1 MADSLTVLG
10 AATQRAEQGSIAAG
24 SAGAMVQTLVWLLV
38 VIGVILAL
46 AWLLRRFTNI
56 GPYSN
61 GTMRLLSALPV
72 SNRERI
78 VLVQVGD
85 KQLLLGVAP
94 GHVNTLHVF
103 DEPVVTPT
111 SLNSKLSDSP
121 TPFNRLLR
129 NALNKEQR

>member
-1 MADSLTVLG
+1 MADSLTALG
-10 AATQRAEQGSIAAG
+10 AAAQRAEQSSISVG
-24 SAGAMVQTLVWLLV
+24 NAGAMAQTLVWLLV

-46 AWLLRRFTNI
+46 AWLVRRFTNI
-56 GPYSN
+56 GPYGN
-61 GTMRLLSALPV
+61 GAMRLISALPLG
-72 SNRERI
+72 NRERI

-94 GHVNTLHVF
+94 GNVTTLHVF
-103 DEPVVTPT
+103 DEPVVGSTPV
-111 SLNSKLSDSP
+111 NSKLFDSS

>member
-10 AATQRAEQGSIAAG
+10 AAAQRAEQSSMAAG
-24 SAGAMVQTLVWLLV
+24 SAGAMAQTLVWLLV

-46 AWLLRRFTNI
+46 AWLVRRFTNI
-56 GPYSN
+56 GPYGS

-72 SNRERI
+72 GNRERI
-78 VLVQVGD
+78 VLVQVGE

-94 GHVNTLHVF
+94 GNVNTLHVF
-103 DEPVVTPT
+103 DQPVVTPSPVSSGLPNT
-111 SLNSKLSDSP
+111 P